1 MNSIAKATLPLV
13 MSLVTTAVLAGGAE
27 CHKADQ
33 AAMAKSTKHCTM
45 SADECKKEMAQ
56 AKTRGW
62 LGIDADV
69 TEEGAWLV
77 KSVVPNSP
85 ASMAGIQAGDVLYAL
100 NGVTINEANHDKIYA
115 MKKDL
120 KPGSAV
126 TYTVKRGDKQT
137 QLAVTLGTMPDK
149 VYQAMFAEHMK
160 EHDEVAS
167 AKN

>member
-1 MNSIAKATLPLV
+1 MNRILNSAMPLV
-13 MSLVTTAVLAGGAE
+13 MSLVTTAALAGGAE
-27 CHKADQ
+27 CHKAEQ
-33 AAMAKSTKHCTM
+33 ANMAKNAKHCTM
-45 SADECKKEMAQ
+45 SAEDCKKEMAQ

-85 ASMAGIQAGDVLYAL
+85 ASTAGMQTGDVLYAL

-115 MKKDL
+115 IKKDL

-149 VYQAMFAEHMK
+149 VYQAMVTEHMK

-167 AKN
+167 R

>member
-1 MNSIAKATLPLV
+1 MNSIAKSALPLV
-13 MSLVTTAVLAGGAE
+13 MSLVTTAVLAGGPE

-33 AAMAKSTKHCTM
+33 ANMAKSEKHCTM
-45 SADECKKEMAQ
+45 SAEDCKKEMAQ

-69 TEEGAWLV
+69 NEDGAWVV

-85 ASMAGIQAGDVLYAL
+85 AYAAGLKAGDVLYAL
-100 NGVTINEANHDKIYA
+100 NGVTINEANHEKIYA

-126 TYTVKRGDKQT
+126 TYTVKRGEKQ
-137 QLAVTLGTMPDK
+137 QQVAVTLGTMPDK
-149 VYQAMFAEHMK
+149 VYQAMVAEHMK
-160 EHDEVAS
+160 EHDEVAT
-167 AKN
+167 NR